1 MQAAAP
7 ARRHARLLALRAIM
21 DGREVPVVVL
31 RGAAAVAHYADLPA
45 AEGAVLVVTAA
56 DAVLLEAEGG
66 EGAERLRHERVSP
79 ERLWDRVAA
88 LIGQRQP
95 VGHDDEAPPLA
106 GPLVA
111 LGDLIARQMRR
122 T

>member
-31 RGAAAVAHYADLPA
+31 RGAGAVAHYADLPA

-56 DAVLLEAEGG
+56 DA
-66 EGAERLRHERVSP
+66 
-79 ERLWDRVAA
+79 AA
-88 LIGQRQP
+88 CRRACQRW
-95 VGHDDEAPPLA
+95 
-106 GPLVA
+106 
-111 LGDLIARQMRR
+111 RR
-122 T
+122 RRPGRSTR

>member
-31 RGAAAVAHYADLPA
+31 RGAAVAHYADLPA

-95 VGHDDEAPPLA
+95 VGHDGEAPPLA